1 MAWITSTFART
12 AQHFS
17 SPRRRTRSRSI
28 TKSNRATAATSSCR
42 PCSRNQCM
50 TATLKAAAS
59 AEKSL
64 SPNSRLLQ
72 KMRTRVVPNTAR
84 EHSVSD
90 RSHRLA
96 CVMRTPSVRSL
107 ALLGMT
113 AWFAWLLLPKPPLL
127 DGISFSQCV
136 RDRNRKL
143 LRVTLSADQK
153 FRIWTQLEEI
163 SPDLIDATLR
173 YEDKYYAHHPGV
185 NPIALARGAVDLLR
199 FHRATTGGSTITMQL
214 ARLRFRVHTRT
225 ISGKLE
231 QIMRALELER
241 HYSKNQILEAY
252 LNLAPYGR
260 NLEGIGAASEV
271 YFDKPAWKLSRPEAI
286 ALSVIPQSPSRRAL
300 HIDRDNQLVN
310 FAQSSWYDRAG
321 VDTDAEFSVREF
333 RPRMQTERKFLA
345 PHFVQEVLETSHG
358 RDQIITTLDL
368 EKQRAIERR
377 VTDYVANNRNRGI
390 ENAAVFLVDIRT
402 MDVLAQVG
410 SADFYK
416 ADIDGQVDGTRSSRS
431 PGSTLKPFVY
441 ALALEQ
447 GLIHPLSILADAPRS
462 FGEYNPENFD
472 REFLGPIRA
481 CDALA
486 RSRNVP
492 AVELASH
499 LAHPTLYQ
507 FLSTAEVRLPKA
519 ESFYGLALPLGGAE
533 VSLQDL
539 VRLYAALAN
548 NGELRPLRRIVNDPI
563 VKTRRLLS
571 PEAAFLTLEMLGN
584 VPRPEMNCTDGT
596 HSRPVYW
603 KTGTSHGF
611 RDAWS
616 VAVFDHYVLGVWVG
630 NFDGRPNPAFVGRTS
645 AAPLL
650 FQIIDSLRATW
661 PEPVTPHLP
670 PPGANLKRVEFCAL
684 SGDLPNAFCTQRVE
698 GWFIPGVSPIKTCH
712 VHREVLVDVA
722 SGLRVPIDDGTHQ
735 LRRKV
740 YEFWPTEFLTLFEQA
755 GVPRRVPP
763 PFLPNNGNEVAGRAG
778 QKPVIVSPSSK
789 EIVLASAKTVPL
801 RAKTDCGVREIFWFA
816 GKQFVGKA
824 APNQVIEWNAAAGDY
839 EITALDDHGRA
850 ASHSVTVR

>member
-1 MAWITSTFART
+1 M
-12 AQHFS
+12 
-17 SPRRRTRSRSI
+17 
-28 TKSNRATAATSSCR
+28 K
-42 PCSRNQCM
+42 
-50 TATLKAAAS
+50 
-59 AEKSL
+59 
-64 SPNSRLLQ
+64 
-72 KMRTRVVPNTAR
+72 TRVIPNEVRDLSKAR
-84 EHSVSD
+84 GSRYVL
-90 RSHRLA
+90 RVIRA
-96 CVMRTPSVRSL
+96 PSVRSL
-107 ALLGMT
+107 AVLGMT
-113 AWFAWLLLPKPPLL
+113 AWFAWLILPKPPLL

-136 RDRNRKL
+136 HDRNGKL

-153 FRIWTQLEEI
+153 FRIWTPLEKI

-173 YEDKYYAHHPGV
+173 YEDKYYTRHPGV
-185 NPIALARGAVDLLR
+185 NPIALARGAADLLR

-214 ARLRFRVHTRT
+214 ARLRFHLHTRT

-260 NLEGIGAASEV
+260 NLEGIGAASEI
-271 YFDKPAWKLSRPEAI
+271 YFDKSATKLSRPEAI

-300 HIDRDNQLVN
+300 HTDRDNHSVN
-310 FAQSSWYDRAG
+310 LAQSSWYDRNVAQASGLWG
-321 VDTDAEFSVREF
+321 VRASSLQSESSRRDAYSPHSQDGCATLSMREF
-333 RPRMQTERKFLA
+333 RPRMQTERKFIA

-358 RDQIITTLDL
+358 RDEIVTTLDL
-368 EKQRAIERR
+368 EKQKAIERR
-377 VTDYVANNRNRGI
+377 VTGYVANNRNCGI
-390 ENAAVFLVDIRT
+390 ENAAVFLVDTRT
-402 MDVLAQVG
+402 MDVLTQVG
-410 SADFYK
+410 SADFHK
-416 ADIDGQVDGTRSSRS
+416 ADINGQVDGTRSPRS

-441 ALALEQ
+441 ALAVEQ

-481 CDALA
+481 GDALA

-507 FLSTAEVRLPKA
+507 FLSTADVRLPKA

-548 NGELRPLRRIVNDPI
+548 NGELRPLRFTARDRIAKPKRI
-563 VKTRRLLS
+563 LS

-584 VPRPEMNCTDGT
+584 VPRPEMNCADGG
-596 HSRPVYW
+596 HSARVYW

-616 VAVFDHYVLGVWVG
+616 IAVFDHYVLGVWVG
-630 NFDGRPNPAFVGRTS
+630 NFDGHANPAFVGRTA

-650 FQIIDSLRATW
+650 FQIIDSLRAAW
-661 PEPVTPHLP
+661 PEPTVPHQP

-684 SGDLPNAFCTQRVE
+684 SGDLPNRFCTQHVE
-698 GWFIPGVSPIKTCH
+698 GWFIPGVSPIKTCD
-712 VHREVLVDVA
+712 VHREVLVDVTT
-722 SGLRVPIDDGTHQ
+722 GLRVPIDDGTRQ
-735 LRRKV
+735 LKREV
-740 YEFWPTEFLTLFEQA
+740 YEFWPGDFLTLFEQA
-755 GVPRRVPP
+755 GIPRRVPP
-763 PFLPNNGNEVAGRAG
+763 PFVPDTGSDVASRAG
-778 QKPVIVSPSSK
+778 QKPIILSPNSK
-789 EIVLASAKTVPL
+789 EILLASKKTIPL
-801 RAKTDCGVREIFWFA
+801 RAKADADVREIFWFA
-816 GKQFVGKA
+816 GKQFLGKA
-824 APNQVIEWNAAAGDY
+824 APNQVLEWSAAIGDY
-839 EITALDDHGRA
+839 EVTALDDHGRA
-850 ASHSVTVR
+850 GSHSVVVR

>member
-1 MAWITSTFART
+1 MI
-12 AQHFS
+12 
-17 SPRRRTRSRSI
+17 
-28 TKSNRATAATSSCR
+28 RA
-42 PCSRNQCM
+42 
-50 TATLKAAAS
+50 
-59 AEKSL
+59 
-64 SPNSRLLQ
+64 
-72 KMRTRVVPNTAR
+72 
-84 EHSVSD
+84 
-90 RSHRLA
+90 
-96 CVMRTPSVRSL
+96 PSVRSF

-136 RDRNRKL
+136 RDRNGKL

-153 FRIWTQLEEI
+153 FRIWTPLEDI
-163 SPDLIDATLR
+163 SADLIDATLR

-185 NPIALARGAVDLLR
+185 NPLALARCALDLLR
-199 FHRATTGGSTITMQL
+199 FHRVTAGGSTITMQL
-214 ARLRFRVHTRT
+214 ARLRFHLHTRN

-231 QIMRALELER
+231 QIIRSVELER
-241 HYSKNQILEAY
+241 HYSKNEILEAY

-260 NLEGIGAASEV
+260 NIEGIGAASQI
-271 YFDKPAWKLSRPEAI
+271 YFDKPAAKLSRPEAV
-286 ALSVIPQSPSRRAL
+286 ALSVIPQSPTRRAL
-300 HIDRDNQLVN
+300 HIDRDNHSINL
-310 FAQSSWYDRAG
+310 AQSSWYDRAKI
-321 VDTDAEFSVREF
+321 DSNAEFSMRDF
-333 RPRMQTERKFLA
+333 QPRMQTEQKFFA
-345 PHFVQEVLETSHG
+345 PHFVQHVLESSHG
-358 RDQIITTLDL
+358 RDQIITTLDF

-377 VTDYVANNRNRGI
+377 VTGYIASNRNRSI
-390 ENAAVFLVDIRT
+390 ENAAVLLVDTRT

-410 SADFYK
+410 SADFNN
-416 ADIDGQVDGTRSSRS
+416 AAINGQVDGTRSPRS

-507 FLSTAEVRLPKA
+507 FLNTADVHLPKP

-548 NGELRPLRRIVNDPI
+548 NGQLRLLRRIENDP
-563 VKTRRLLS
+563 VAKSRRILS

-584 VPRPEMNCTDGT
+584 VPRPEMNCADGT
-596 HSRPVYW
+596 HSAPVYW

-616 VAVFDHYVLGVWVG
+616 IAVFDHYVLGVWVG
-630 NFDGRPNPAFVGRTS
+630 NFDGRANPAFVGRTA

-650 FQIIDSLRATW
+650 FQIIDSLRAAW
-661 PEPVTPHLP
+661 PEPSVPHLP
-670 PPGANLKRVEFCAL
+670 PPGSNLKRVEFCAL
-684 SGDLPNAFCTQRVE
+684 SGDLPNQFCTQHVE
-698 GWFIPGVSPIKTCH
+698 GWFIPGVSPIKTCD

-722 SGLRVPIDDGTHQ
+722 SGLRVPLDDGTRQ
-735 LRRKV
+735 LRREV
-740 YEFWPTEFLTLFEQA
+740 YEFWPGEFLTLFEQA
-755 GVPRRVPP
+755 GIPRRVPP
-763 PFLPNNGNEVAGRAG
+763 PFLPNNGSELASRSG
-778 QKPVIVSPSSK
+778 QKPVIVSPSKK
-789 EIVLASAKTVPL
+789 EIVLASTKRIPL
-801 RAKTDCGVREIFWFA
+801 RAKAEGDVREIFWFA

-824 APNQVIEWNAAAGDY
+824 APNQVVEWTATAGDY

-850 ASHSVTVR
+850 DSHSVTVR

>member
-1 MAWITSTFART
+1 M
-12 AQHFS
+12 
-17 SPRRRTRSRSI
+17 
-28 TKSNRATAATSSCR
+28 K
-42 PCSRNQCM
+42 
-50 TATLKAAAS
+50 
-59 AEKSL
+59 
-64 SPNSRLLQ
+64 
-72 KMRTRVVPNTAR
+72 TRVIPIPQSR
-84 EHSVSD
+84 ERDLSKALVS
-90 RSHRLA
+90 RYLSRVIRA
-96 CVMRTPSVRSL
+96 PSVRSF

-136 RDRNRKL
+136 RDGNGKL

-153 FRIWTQLEEI
+153 FRIWTPLAKI

-185 NPIALARGAVDLLR
+185 NPLALARCALDLLR
-199 FHRATTGGSTITMQL
+199 FHRVTAGGSTITMQL
-214 ARLRFRVHTRT
+214 ARLRFHLHTRN

-231 QIMRALELER
+231 QIIRSVELER
-241 HYSKNQILEAY
+241 HYSKNEILEAY

-260 NLEGIGAASEV
+260 NIEGIGAASQT
-271 YFDKPAWKLSRPEAI
+271 YFDKPASKLSRPEAV
-286 ALSVIPQSPSRRAL
+286 ALSVIPQSPTRRAL
-300 HIDRDNQLVN
+300 HIDRDNHSINL
-310 FAQSSWYDRAG
+310 AQSSWYDRAKI
-321 VDTDAEFSVREF
+321 DSNAEFSMRNF
-333 RPRMQTERKFLA
+333 QPRMQTEQKFFA
-345 PHFVQEVLETSHG
+345 PHFVQQVLESSHG
-358 RDQIITTLDL
+358 RDQIITTLDF

-377 VTDYVANNRNRGI
+377 VTGYIASNRNRSI
-390 ENAAVFLVDIRT
+390 ENAAVLLVDTRT

-410 SADFYK
+410 SADFNN
-416 ADIDGQVDGTRSSRS
+416 AAINGQVDGTRSPRS

-441 ALALEQ
+441 TLALEQ
-447 GLIHPLSILADAPRS
+447 GLIHPLSILADAPRR

-507 FLSTAEVRLPKA
+507 FLNTADVHLPKP

-548 NGELRPLRRIVNDPI
+548 NGQLRLLRRIESDP
-563 VKTRRLLS
+563 VAKSRRILS

-584 VPRPEMNCTDGT
+584 VPRPEMNCADGT
-596 HSRPVYW
+596 HSAPVYW

-616 VAVFDHYVLGVWVG
+616 IAVFDHYVLGVWVG
-630 NFDGRPNPAFVGRTS
+630 NFDGRANPAFVGRTA

-650 FQIIDSLRATW
+650 FQIIDSLRAAW
-661 PEPVTPHLP
+661 PEPSVPHVP
-670 PPGANLKRVEFCAL
+670 PPGSNLKRVEFCAL
-684 SGDLPNAFCTQRVE
+684 SGDFPNQFCTQHVE
-698 GWFIPGVSPIKTCH
+698 GWFIPGVSPIKTCD

-722 SGLRVPIDDGTHQ
+722 SGLRVPLDDGTRQ
-735 LRRKV
+735 LRREV
-740 YEFWPTEFLTLFEQA
+740 YEFWPGEFLTLFEQA
-755 GVPRRVPP
+755 GIPRRVPP
-763 PFLPNNGNEVAGRAG
+763 PFLPNNGSELASRSG
-778 QKPVIVSPSSK
+778 QKPVIVSPSKK
-789 EIVLASAKTVPL
+789 EIVLASTKRIPL
-801 RAKTDCGVREIFWFA
+801 RAKAEGDVREIFWFA

-824 APNQVIEWNAAAGDY
+824 APNQVVEWTATAGDY

-850 ASHSVTVR
+850 DSHSVTVR